1 MAYTS
6 TISGL
11 SASDYYIWAID
22 ANGCPSD
29 TLKGVK
35 VGEPGKIQINVNNL
49 INSSCFQ
56 SDDGVLEITLISGK
70 SPYNYEF
77 LENGNTITQG
87 TISQTTLLVF
97 ENLVAS
103 SYLLSITDYN
113 NCPKDSIITIT
124 QPNQVIANFT
134 SDNTSGQETFIINL
148 TNNSQGAD
156 VFYWDYDDGNQEI
169 SSISDMPTHSYN
181 QHGQY
186 EIMLVAENSLLSQNC
201 NDTTFETI
209 DVQGFDVFN
218 VFSPNDDGVN
228 DIFDFDGW
236 SLSSMYVE
244 IYNRWGE
251 KIYHWDSPN
260 GSWNGKTYNDDDA
273 PDGVYYFY
281 LKANGEDG
289 YLYQQQGSITLLR

>member
-1 MAYTS
+1 MYGE
-6 TISGL
+6 IQI
-11 SASDYYIWAID
+11 SAS
-22 ANGCPSD
+22 SD
-29 TLKGVK
+29 SLT
-35 VGEPGKIQINVNNL
+35 
-49 INSSCFQ
+49 CFG
-56 SDDGVLEITLISGK
+56 SDDGVLELTLVGGT
-70 SPYNYEF
+70 SPYEYVFSEGSNI
-77 LENGNTITQG
+77 LTSGNIN
-87 TISQTTLLVF
+87 QTTLLVF
-97 ENLVAS
+97 NALAANTYTLNVLDDNA
-103 SYLLSITDYN
+103 
-113 NCPKDSIITIT
+113 CPKTSVFILSEPVQIIAAFIS
-124 QPNQVIANFT
+124 A
-134 SDNTSGQETFIINL
+134 NTSGQETFSINL

-169 SSISDMPTHSYN
+169 LGISEIPTHSYN
-181 QHGQY
+181 LQGQY

-201 NDTTFETI
+201 NDTTFVTI